1 MISIIVAIAEN
12 NAIGKNNDLLWHI
25 SEDLKYFKRIT
36 LGSPIIMGRK
46 TWESLPFKPLP
57 KRENI
62 VISSNKNYKLDNAKV
77 FYSIEEAV
85 QYAKKFENCFV
96 IGGGMIYRTILPF
109 CDKLYITKVHKAF
122 EADTFFPEIDPKI
135 WELESE
141 GEIQKDEPSG
151 LGFQFLVYKKV
162 KELIKEG

>member
-12 NAIGKNNDLLWHI
+12 NAIGKDNDLLWHI

-62 VISSNKNYKLDNAKV
+62 VISNNKDYKLDNATV
-77 FYSIEEAV
+77 FHSLEEAV
-85 QYAKKFENCFV
+85 QYVKKFENCFI
-96 IGGGMIYRTILPF
+96 IGGGMIYNTILPF
-109 CDKLYITKVHKAF
+109 CDKLYITKVHKSF
-122 EADTFFPEIDPKI
+122 EADTFFPEIDSNQ

-141 GEIQKDEPSG
+141 SEIQKDEPSG
-151 LGFQFLVYKKV
+151 LEFQFLVYKK
-162 KELIKEG
+162 K

>member
-12 NAIGKNNDLLWHI
+12 NAIGKDNDLLWHI

-62 VISSNKNYKLDNAKV
+62 VISNNKDYKLDNATV
-77 FYSIEEAV
+77 FHSLEEAV
-85 QYAKKFENCFV
+85 QYVKKFENCFI
-96 IGGGMIYRTILPF
+96 IGGGMIYNTILPF
-109 CDKLYITKVHKAF
+109 CDKLYITKVHKSF
-122 EADTFFPEIDPKI
+122 EADTFFTEIDSNQ
-135 WELESE
+135 WELESQS
-141 GEIQKDEPSG
+141 EIQKDEPSG
-151 LGFQFLVYKKV
+151 LEFQFLVYKK
-162 KELIKEG
+162 K

>member
-1 MISIIVAIAEN
+1 MLNIIVAVAQN
-12 NAIGKNNDLLWHI
+12 GAIGKDNDLLWHI

-62 VISSNKNYKLDNAKV
+62 VISSNKDYKLDNATV
-77 FYSIEEAV
+77 FHSLDEAV
-85 QYAKKFENCFV
+85 QYAKKFENCFI
-96 IGGGMIYRTILPF
+96 IGGGMIYNTILPF
-109 CDKLYITKVHKAF
+109 CDKLYITKVHKSF
-122 EADTFFPEIDPKI
+122 EADTFFPEIDTKI

-141 GEIQKDEPSG
+141 SEMQKDEPSG
-151 LGFQFLVYKKV
+151 LEFQFLVYKK
-162 KELIKEG
+162 K

>member
-1 MISIIVAIAEN
+1 MINIIVATANN
-12 NAIGKNNDLLWHI
+12 NAIGKDNDLLWHI
-25 SEDLKYFKRIT
+25 SEDLKYFKRTT

-62 VISSNKNYKLDNAKV
+62 VISRNKDLEIEGAKV
-77 FYSIEEAV
+77 IHSIEEAIN
-85 QYAKKFENCFV
+85 YAKTLENCF
-96 IGGGMIYRTILPF
+96 IMGGGMIYTSALPF
-109 CDKLYITKVHKAF
+109 CDKLYITKVFKDF

-141 GEIQKDEPSG
+141 SQMQKDEPSG
-151 LGFQFLVYKKV
+151 LEFQFLVYKK
-162 KELIKEG
+162 K

>member
-12 NAIGKNNDLLWHI
+12 NAIGKDNDLLWHI

-62 VISSNKNYKLDNAKV
+62 VISNNKDYKLDNATV
-77 FYSIEEAV
+77 FHSLEEAV
-85 QYAKKFENCFV
+85 QYVKKFENCFI
-96 IGGGMIYRTILPF
+96 IGGGMIYNTILPF
-109 CDKLYITKVHKAF
+109 CDKLYITKVHKSF
-122 EADTFFPEIDPKI
+122 EADTFFPEIDSNQ
-135 WELESE
+135 WELESQS
-141 GEIQKDEPSG
+141 EIQKDEPSG
-151 LGFQFLVYKKV
+151 LEFQFLVYKK
-162 KELIKEG
+162 K

>member
-12 NAIGKNNDLLWHI
+12 NAIGKDNDLLWHI

-62 VISSNKNYKLDNAKV
+62 VISNNKDYKLDNATV
-77 FYSIEEAV
+77 FHSLEEAV
-85 QYAKKFENCFV
+85 QYVKKFENCFI
-96 IGGGMIYRTILPF
+96 IGGGMIYNTILPF
-109 CDKLYITKVHKAF
+109 CDKLYITKVHKSF
-122 EADTFFPEIDPKI
+122 EADTFFPEIDSNQ

-141 GEIQKDEPSG
+141 SEIKKDEPSG
-151 LGFQFLVYKKV
+151 LEFQFLVYKK
-162 KELIKEG
+162 K